1 MKASSATAAPL
12 SFAEANVDRFVRELT
27 DLVRI
32 PSIGSDARHAA
43 DVRRCAQWIASHL
56 AGLGI
61 ADVRLLP
68 TAGHPLVFAATPPV
82 PGRPVVMVYGH
93 YDVQPPGP
101 IAAWQTPPFRPA
113 RRGAWLFGRGAS
125 DDKGQLF
132 AHIKALES
140 WIRSGGPPV
149 GVKLLFEG
157 EEEIGSPS
165 LAAALRAYR
174 SLLGAH
180 VVMVSDSP
188 MPAPGRPAIT
198 TALRGSLGFEIEV
211 RGAREDL
218 HSGIFGGAIPDP
230 IEVLCH
236 VIATLGDRSGRI
248 TVSRFYDAVREV
260 SSTERRAL
268 AATGPSD
275 QQLLSDA
282 RAQTGWGE
290 RNFTLF
296 EKTTIRPSLTVT
308 GIRGGHTGPGDRTVL
323 AASARAR
330 VNVRLVPNQRP
341 DDVARLLARH
351 MARVMPAS
359 VRATLRFGRSTR
371 PYQIAREHPMV
382 RAAMRACR
390 KGFGAPAALLP
401 MGGSVAAVPA
411 FQDVLGIPSVLVGF
425 GLPDDGKH
433 GPNERFYLPTFRRAV
448 ATSIHFLAEV
458 A

>member
-1 MKASSATAAPL
+1 M
-12 SFAEANVDRFVRELT
+12 ELAH
-27 DLVRI
+27 LVRI
-32 PSIGSDARHAA
+32 PSIGSDRRRAA
-43 DVRRCAQWIASHL
+43 DVRRCAQWLASHL

-101 IAAWQTPPFRPA
+101 PAAWDTPPFSPVV
-113 RRGAWLFGRGAS
+113 RGPWLVGRGAS

-132 AHIKALES
+132 VHIKAVES
-140 WIRSGGPPV
+140 WLRSGGPPL

-165 LAAALRAYR
+165 LEAALRAHR
-174 SLLGAH
+174 SLLAAH
-180 VVMVSDSP
+180 IVMVSDSP

-198 TALRGSLGFEIEV
+198 TSLRGSLGFEIEV
-211 RGAREDL
+211 RRAGEDL
-218 HSGIFGGAIPDP
+218 HSGIFGGAVPDP
-230 IEVLCH
+230 IEILCH
-236 VIATLGDRSGRI
+236 VIATLQDRSGHI
-248 TVSRFYDAVREV
+248 TVSRFHDAVHDV
-260 SSTERRAL
+260 APAERRAI
-268 AATGPSD
+268 AAMGPSD
-275 QQLLSDA
+275 RKLLTDA
-282 RAQTGWGE
+282 HARTGWGE
-290 RNFTLF
+290 SDFTLF

-308 GIRGGHTGPGDRTVL
+308 GIHGGHTGPGDRTVL

-330 VNVRLVPNQRP
+330 VNVRLVPNQKP
-341 DDVARLLARH
+341 DEVARLIARH
-351 MARVMPAS
+351 VGRVVPTT

-371 PYQIAREHPMV
+371 PYQIARDHRMV

-390 KGFGAPAALLP
+390 KGFGASAALLP

-433 GPNERFYLPTFRRAV
+433 GPNERFHLPTFRRAI
-448 ATSIHFLAEV
+448 AASIHFLAEI